1 MVNIDNIIKK
11 SEKYLKHMPVL
22 YALYLP
28 LDFFIHIYQ
37 VNEGAVAPFVM
48 NVLDFLRVFVI
59 AAFSFYVMK
68 TYEDYEEKIVKHPGA
83 RLMTFAGASFL
94 EWIFNVMMSDAYV
107 EAYSHKSFFVVF
119 GLLTAIGF
127 YMEFRAIYSVS
138 KMCGNFIIFCWLGIN
153 GLLVVRCWKLYIKD
167 SRELVP
173 LIIFMVAVRAII
185 RAVIIFK
192 FAKKQAVVEETSVEE
207 PSLEESETEDVP
219 ETVEEDFIKKLNGML
234 KTFVITG
241 ISLGVF
247 LIIADKAQ
255 LIDFRGID
263 DDYSSKHCESLKNS
277 DIVLPYKYYNLLSA
291 KEGAWTEFTHFS
303 NYKEAGKK
311 ALHPGYEYVDDRYI
325 VLYDGVEEGYGIT
338 DGKGN
343 WLIEPKYESVRTDYY
358 GKYGILILRD
368 YSLKKGG
375 TAVVDKDLNYLVS
388 GYQEIDIVN
397 GKILVKNYDWD
408 TFSDKCGL
416 YDLNGNLI
424 LEPKYKK
431 IEIRND
437 NLLDVTDENDSH
449 MVLDSEGNKVDVSK
463 IADLNADDADEE
475 DDDEN

>member
-1 MVNIDNIIKK
+1 MVNIENIIKK

-28 LDFFIHIYQ
+28 LDFFMHVYQ
-37 VNEGAVAPFVM
+37 VNEGAIAPFVM
-48 NVLDFLRVFVI
+48 NVLDLLRVFVI

-94 EWIFNVMMSDAYV
+94 EWIFNVVMSDAYV

-119 GLLTAIGF
+119 GLLTVIGF
-127 YMEFRAIYSVS
+127 YMEFRAFYSVS

-167 SRELVP
+167 SHDLVP
-173 LIIFMVAVRAII
+173 LIIVMVAVRAII

-192 FAKKQAVVEETSVEE
+192 FAKEKSVVEDESVEE
-207 PSLEESETEDVP
+207 LETM
-219 ETVEEDFIKKLNGML
+219 EEDFIKKLNGML
-234 KTFVITG
+234 KAFVITG
-241 ISLGVF
+241 ISLGAF

-255 LIDFRGID
+255 LVDFRGIE

-303 NYKEAGKK
+303 DYKEAGKR

-343 WLIEPKYESVRTDYY
+343 WLIEPKYQSVRTDYY
-358 GKYGILILRD
+358 EKYGVLILRD
-368 YSLKKGG
+368 YSLEKGG
-375 TAVVDKDLNYLVS
+375 TAVVDRDLNYLVS
-388 GYQEIDIVN
+388 GYQVIDIVN
-397 GKILVKNYDWD
+397 GKIMVKNYDWD
-408 TFSDKCGL
+408 THSDKCGL

-437 NLLDVTDENDSH
+437 NLLDVTAENDSH

-463 IADLNADDADEE
+463 IADLNADEE

>member
-1 MVNIDNIIKK
+1 MVNIDKK
-11 SEKYLKHMPVL
+11 SEKYLKYMPVL

-28 LDFFIHIYQ
+28 LDFFIHVYQ
-37 VNEGAVAPFVM
+37 VNEGAIAPFVM
-48 NVLDFLRVFVI
+48 NVLDLLRVFVI

-68 TYEDYEEKIVKHPGA
+68 TYEDYEEKIVKHPGV

-119 GLLTAIGF
+119 GLLTVIGF
-127 YMEFRAIYSVS
+127 YMEFRAFYSVS

-153 GLLVVRCWKLYIKD
+153 GLLVIRCWKLYIKD
-167 SRELVP
+167 SHELVP
-173 LIIFMVAVRAII
+173 LIIVMVAVRAII

-192 FAKKQAVVEETSVEE
+192 FAKEESVVEDESVEE
-207 PSLEESETEDVP
+207 PETM
-219 ETVEEDFIKKLNGML
+219 EEDFIKKLNGML
-234 KTFVITG
+234 KAFVITG

-255 LIDFRGID
+255 LVDFRGIE

-303 NYKEAGKK
+303 DYKEAGKR

-343 WLIEPKYESVRTDYY
+343 WLIEPKYQSIRTDYY
-358 GKYGILILRD
+358 EKYGVLILRD
-368 YSLKKGG
+368 YSLEKGG
-375 TAVVDKDLNYLVS
+375 TAVVDRDLNYLVS

-397 GKILVKNYDWD
+397 GKIMVKNHDWD
-408 TFSDKCGL
+408 THSDKCGL

-424 LEPKYKK
+424 LEPKYKG

-437 NLLDVTDENDSH
+437 GLLDVIDENDRH
-449 MVLDSEGNKVDVSK
+449 QVLDSEGNKVDVSK

>member
-11 SEKYLKHMPVL
+11 SEKYLKYMPVL

-28 LDFFIHIYQ
+28 LDFFIHVYQ
-37 VNEGAVAPFVM
+37 VNEGAIAPFVM
-48 NVLDFLRVFVI
+48 NVLDLLRVFVI

-119 GLLTAIGF
+119 GLLTVIGF
-127 YMEFRAIYSVS
+127 YMEFRAFYSVS

-153 GLLVVRCWKLYIKD
+153 GLLVVRCWKVYINETHD
-167 SRELVP
+167 LVP

-185 RAVIIFK
+185 RAAIIFK
-192 FAKKQAVVEETSVEE
+192 FAKKQAVVEDTSVEE
-207 PSLEESETEDVP
+207 SSLEESETEDVP

-234 KTFVITG
+234 KAFVITG

-255 LIDFRGID
+255 LVDFRGIE

-303 NYKEAGKK
+303 DYKEAGKR
-311 ALHPGYEYVDDRYI
+311 ALHPGYEYVDDRYM

-343 WLIEPKYESVRTDYY
+343 WLIEPKYQSIRTDYY
-358 GKYGILILRD
+358 EKYGVLILRD
-368 YSLKKGG
+368 YSLEKGG
-375 TAVVDKDLNYLVS
+375 TAVVDRDLNYLVS
-388 GYQEIDIVN
+388 GYREIDIVN
-397 GKILVKNYDWD
+397 EKIMVKNYDWD
-408 TFSDKCGL
+408 THSDKCGL

-463 IADLNADDADEE
+463 IADLNADE
-475 DDDEN
+475 DDEDEN